1 MPIPSSL
8 PDNPLITPSGQWRVP
23 NLSLVRVPI
32 GSPVLSFSF
41 ILRVRITYS
50 EPQPVSHAQHVS
62 AQIGIPL
69 AAMSPP
75 MCLKVNSTDDRNLLA
90 RKFSRAAIY
99 YVSDTLPTCTYL
111 TLISLIAS
119 RCRAHLSANGTTSY
133 LGAYCSNRNEINE
146 VGRLFFICISRPT
159 WC

>member
-69 AAMSPP
+69 AAMSPR
-75 MCLKVNSTDDRNLLA
+75 KSTPQMIGISWLGNFPELR
-90 RKFSRAAIY
+90 
-99 YVSDTLPTCTYL
+99 YVSDTLPTCTSL